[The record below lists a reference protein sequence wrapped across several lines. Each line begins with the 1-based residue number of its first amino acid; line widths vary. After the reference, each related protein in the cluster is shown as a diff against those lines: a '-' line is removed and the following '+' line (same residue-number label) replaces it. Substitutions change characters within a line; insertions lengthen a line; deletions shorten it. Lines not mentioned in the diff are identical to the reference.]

1 WRYRNQTLA
10 ALLLMISAKLATVLI
25 PLVLKHVVDELGHP
39 VAQAFFP
46 VFLVLTYALLRF
58 LGDALNEARDVV
70 FSIVTQRTVAAFT
83 ARWNATRRSRG
94 AVAMTP
100 SCTSRTP

>member
-1 WRYRNQTLA
+1 
-10 ALLLMISAKLATVLI
+10 MISAKLTTVLI
-25 PLVLKHVVDELGHP
+25 PLTVPSHVVDELVGHP

-46 VFLVLTYALLRF
+46 VFLVLTCALLRF

-83 ARWNATRRSRG
+83 ERTFAHLHRSECALSYEARDGRNRARCAEGR
-94 AVAMTP
+94 
-100 SCTSRTP
+100 